1 MNFDFPVLQRTP
13 AAIIK
18 TNHSGSPTTLV
29 KKIETELTKI
39 FKESKETCKF
49 YLIQITERDVKIEE
63 FTDDSCFCCTTDLLC
78 ECYYDPMGKPIFS
91 YLKTDRVKLS
101 NHLISLKK

>member
-13 AAIIK
+13 AATIK
-18 TNHSGSPTTLV
+18 TNHSGSSTTLV
-29 KKIETELTKI
+29 KKIETELTTI
-39 FKESKETCKF
+39 FKQSKENSKF